1 MLSSQKPTGQ
11 NLGTAAAYVFALVSL
26 VVSACFLVPIS
37 QAATARMQKLHV
49 GGRFLLKEDNTPF
62 FLLMDTAWFLP
73 KVTNAE
79 VDRYLA
85 DRAAKGFTGV
95 LITCSYHNDVY
106 FGAEH
111 PFIKDDSATP
121 NPAFWSHI
129 DHIVTQAESDGLYVV
144 LTIMWSDD
152 YLAYFPRFADTTK
165 ARNLGTF
172 VGTRYR
178 ANNNVVFCVAGEFN
192 DTPGWTKRFY
202 DSVAQGLRAGDLGNH
217 LITIHPTTS
226 NASTFQNDKLIDFNM
241 IQSHHWNDS
250 TAHGL
255 AENYDL
261 IAGDYAASP
270 VKPTMDAENAYEDLP
285 DGLANGGQRTNP
297 RIQADTNRRKAYW
310 ALFAGAC
317 GHTFGNQN
325 IQIMWRPGDPDGG
338 VPATLWS
345 NNLNSPGAT
354 QMRYLRD
361 LMESHSFL
369 KGIPDQSVVTA
380 GIGTGLDHVQ
390 AIRASD
396 GRYALIYIPRGTGI
410 TVNMSKLASSITAS
424 WFNPRD
430 GSSSP
435 IGCYPNV
442 KTQPF
447 TPPTS
452 GTGNDWVL
460 VLETGPTP
468 TPTPTPS

>member
-73 KVTNAE
+73 RVTNAE

-111 PFIKDDSATP
+111 PFIGDDSATP

-152 YLAYFPRFADTTK
+152 YLAYFARFADTTK

-217 LITIHPTTS
+217 LITIHPATS

-270 VKPTMDAENAYEDLP
+270 VKPTMDAES
-285 DGLANGGQRTNP
+285 
-297 RIQADTNRRKAYW
+297 
-310 ALFAGAC
+310 
-317 GHTFGNQN
+317 
-325 IQIMWRPGDPDGG
+325 DPDGG

-345 NNLNSPGAT
+345 NNLNSPGAM
-354 QMRYLRD
+354 QMRYLRG
-361 LMESHSFL
+361 LIESHSFL
-369 KGIPDQSVVTA
+369 SSIPDQSLVTA
-380 GIGTGLDHVQ
+380 GIGIGLDHVQ
-390 AIRASD
+390 ASRASD

-410 TVNMSKLASSITAS
+410 TVNMSKLSSSITAS
-424 WFNPRD
+424 WFKPRD

-435 IGCYPNV
+435 IGRYPNV
-442 KTQPF
+442 KTQLF

-460 VLETGPTP
+460 VLETGATP